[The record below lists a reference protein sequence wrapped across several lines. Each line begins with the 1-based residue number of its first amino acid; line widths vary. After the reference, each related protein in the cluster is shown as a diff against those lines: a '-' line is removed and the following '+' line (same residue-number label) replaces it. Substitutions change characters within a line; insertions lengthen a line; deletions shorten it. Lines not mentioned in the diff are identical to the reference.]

1 MNMSNGLTF
10 TNQKILLILFIFL
23 YKLEEISLFVFG
35 IVIMPFFPRLLDLT
49 IDLNDD
55 IVKESGKTTRC
66 LYKKRP
72 VGVNDEEKI
81 SIL

>member
-10 TNQKILLILFIFL
+10 TNQRILLILFIFL
-23 YKLEEISLFVFG
+23 YKLEEISLFGFG
-35 IVIMPFFPRLLDLT
+35 IAMMSFFPRLLDLT
-49 IDLNDD
+49 IHLKDD

-66 LYKKRP
+66 LYQKRP
-72 VGVNDEEKI
+72 VGVNDEERI